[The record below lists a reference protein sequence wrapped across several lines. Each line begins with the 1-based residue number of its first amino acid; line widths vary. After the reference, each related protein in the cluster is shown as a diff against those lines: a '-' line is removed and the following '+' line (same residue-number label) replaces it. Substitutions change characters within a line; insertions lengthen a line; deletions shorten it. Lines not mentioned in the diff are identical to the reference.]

1 MLIDPFHP
9 GWLHE
14 LTRSHADIPPEAQ
27 LLLLIDGAF
36 VPGLFRKLGEYS
48 QPVLLFESLPGCS
61 EDTRDVSP
69 FVVLFDPDNR
79 ALVRVLD
86 ACNGWPMVSAVA
98 TFENAAQLAVRLAAW
113 CIVEVDGQ
121 RFNFRFPDTRRL
133 PGIFDALTRQQRAEF
148 VGGALAWHYIGR
160 DGVWHRLPLEGGAVD
175 VPVSEKA
182 ALDDDQFGRLVA
194 DSEADGMWLRLQDRG
209 LVSPLLPSQRH
220 TLLAH
225 ALLLAEA
232 EGLDEM
238 LRLRWCSD
246 YIRAPDARDAQTMQG
261 RFAAWTQENMRKDNE
276 ALPRTA

>member
-14 LTRSHADIPPEAQ
+14 LTRSHADLPPDAQ
-27 LLLLIDGAF
+27 RLLLIDGAF
-36 VPGLFRKLGEYS
+36 VPGLFRKLAGTCP
-48 QPVLLFESLPGCS
+48 PVLLFESLPGCS
-61 EDTRDVSP
+61 EATRDVSP
-69 FVVLFDPDNR
+69 FVVAFDPDNR
-79 ALVRVLD
+79 ALMRVLD
-86 ACNGWPMVSAVA
+86 ACNGWPMVSAVT
-98 TFENAAQLAVRLAAW
+98 TFESTAQFAARLAAW

-148 VGGALAWHYIGR
+148 AGGALEWQYIGR
-160 DGVWHRLPLEGGAVD
+160 DGAWYRLPLEEGAAD

-194 DSEADGMWLRLQDRG
+194 DSEADGIWLRLQDRG
-209 LVSPLLPSQRH
+209 LVSRLLPSQRH
-220 TLLAH
+220 TLLAN
-225 ALLLAEA
+225 ALLSAEA

-238 LRLRWCSD
+238 LKLRWCSD
-246 YIRAPDARDAQTMQG
+246 CIRAPDARDAQTLQE
-261 RFAAWTQENMRKDNE
+261 RLVAWTQEKMRKDNE